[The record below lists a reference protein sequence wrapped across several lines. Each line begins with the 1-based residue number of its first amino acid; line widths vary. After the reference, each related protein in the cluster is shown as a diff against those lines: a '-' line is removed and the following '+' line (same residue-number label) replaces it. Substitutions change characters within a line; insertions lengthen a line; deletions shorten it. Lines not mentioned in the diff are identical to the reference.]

1 MDYATTKA
9 WSYGHFSNVPWILW
23 GAEMLDALMNDI
35 NWKTMVKLAGDIISS
50 FVDALDSRDDA
61 CLEFDKLDSTCSEE
75 LRAKWLAQEEKAHAN
90 RLQDVK
96 SMDIYSSALDQA
108 PALIEIEVQQM
119 DKELEE
125 GNVGLT
131 TWLVT
136 GIEIQQQQIRLKAA
150 QQKHQ
155 SPTPKQEVEI
165 SRMKEKLVQK
175 FDKLMTN
182 AEQLFPALD
191 FDELEYRDAVVFN
204 AMMQSPVP
212 LPSQLKGK
220 LPPALKQAAAVE
232 LELRIG
238 EANDALQGVRTQ
250 IGYKSYIFRKQIRT
264 WKGKK
269 RRTRGYDNIQRSN
282 EELIIQ
288 RKLYNNAL
296 KALKNLGAGE
306 KILSKYKEIKKDDL
320 HTITAIADSNACG
333 QSRSTLAWFW
343 SLDVAGDSD
352 GNEYLEECE
361 VSIQA
366 SLSTKLMPM
375 QYTGSVG
382 CAQKPKKNRWE
393 EEVSLLQSEIG
404 WAADFF
410 KFKADEWD
418 RLSLTSNSEGKRC
431 YASVQKEMWSL
442 LQEEATDQSDF
453 IKTILSEEY
462 C

>member
-1 MDYATTKA
+1 
-9 WSYGHFSNVPWILW
+9 
-23 GAEMLDALMNDI
+23 MLDALMNDI

-75 LRAKWLAQEEKAHAN
+75 LRAKWLAQEEKAHTN

-96 SMDIYSSALDQA
+96 SMDIYSSALEQA

-150 QQKHQ
+150 QQKHR
-155 SPTPKQEVEI
+155 SPTPKQEVEL

-175 FDKLMTN
+175 LDKLMSS

-191 FDELEYRDAVVFN
+191 FDELEYREAAVFDAI
-204 AMMQSPVP
+204 MQSPVP
-212 LPSQLKGK
+212 LPSQLKGE

-250 IGYKSYIFRKQIRT
+250 IGYKSYIFCKQIRT

-282 EELIIQ
+282 EELVMQ
-288 RKLYNNAL
+288 RKLYSNAL

-306 KILSKYKEIKKDDL
+306 EILSKYKEIKKDDL
-320 HTITAIADSNACG
+320 RTITAIADSNARG

-352 GNEYLEECE
+352 GNEYLEELYQI
-361 VSIQA
+361 SWLRA
-366 SLSTKLMPM
+366 K
-375 QYTGSVG
+375 
-382 CAQKPKKNRWE
+382 ARKDRWE

-418 RLSLTSNSEGKRC
+418 RLSLTSDSEGKQC
-431 YASVQKEMWSL
+431 YAGAQKEMWSL